1 MLETPKEVKAERIDR
16 GNSNDGK
23 IRIVDDE
30 GHLLFCYN
38 PDNHCIEIVPS
49 SRASSRGKKF
59 SVSIDVLKVTGN
71 SNLFA
76 DDPVKEVV
84 LQEEKDKE

>member
-1 MLETPKEVKAERIDR
+1 MTDKPLEVEAERIEKKI
-16 GNSNDGK
+16 SNDGK
-23 IRIVDDE
+23 IRVIDDD

-59 SVSIDVLKVTGN
+59 SISIDILRTTGN

-76 DDPVKEVV
+76 AEPVQEVV
-84 LQEEKDKE
+84 LSEETK